1 MRVSAELLAPGPA
14 DAGLTGKMDDGV
26 DPKRAQSLGVQ
37 IGDILFDEPEA
48 IVHQAGEVGLFE
60 RRIVIRGQRVDT
72 DDDVATFQQRTDE
85 VGSDEPG
92 SAGDEDPNRS
102 ALPMCVSAGS
112 L

>member
-14 DAGLTGKMDDGV
+14 DAGLTRKMDDGI
-26 DPKRAQSLGVQ
+26 DPKRTQSLGVQ
-37 IGDILFDEPEA
+37 LGGVLFDEQDA

-72 DDDVATFQQRTDE
+72 DDDAFQQRTYE
-85 VGSDEPG
+85 VGSDEAG

-102 ALPMCVSAGS
+102 ALPMSVSAGS